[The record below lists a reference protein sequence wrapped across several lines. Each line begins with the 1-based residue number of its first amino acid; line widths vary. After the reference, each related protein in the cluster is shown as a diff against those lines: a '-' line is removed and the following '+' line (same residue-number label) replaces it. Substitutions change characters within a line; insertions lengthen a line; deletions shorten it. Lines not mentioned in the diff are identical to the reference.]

1 MVIDLILDMKELG
14 HPSYVRLDPAMV
26 KERAAKLP
34 EHGVPPEVL
43 QVIQEAAAEKD
54 TAVPEDKLQPQ
65 KAATPCDALQE
76 DLAAAGATF
85 AAQRPRTVVAEGRDM
100 QTVQEVARSAIEG
113 LAQCL
118 KAPAAN
124 KEMQSLEVRTGNHLS
139 DMFRPNYW
147 LTTFPFNFKHA
158 TAEPDV
164 TKQHLPPDQRQ
175 QLSRRKRGNP
185 RAPEVTMSDWAAAM
199 QRQAPSQFRR
209 DWNFGP
215 VLWNYQFRTRVN
227 LQPNASRFVMR
238 QEGSKPRDLT
248 NKEIKEGIE
257 EIYHKL
263 EKGTYRDVNGD
274 DKAIKGD
281 ITKLRYVPNLSQA
294 AHAVLRNAEARAS
307 KIPGTHEVR
316 STMRHQTHAY
326 RVCHGVAIFLTFSPS
341 ERDTAIMLRMVRARQ
356 GDPAIAR
363 DPCKIYYRR
372 DKPDLD
378 VDYMR
383 LSPERLAEAQRSLA
397 RTSLN
402 GNCKELF
409 IKAISCI
416 CTM

>member
-1 MVIDLILDMKELG
+1 MLNVFHKDRPCHFQVVIDLILEMKELG
-14 HPSYVRLDPAMV
+14 HPSYVHLDPAKV
-26 KERAAKLP
+26 KAQAARLP

-43 QVIQEAAAEKD
+43 QVIHEAATGKD
-54 TAVPEDKLQPQ
+54 MAVPEDKLQPQ

-85 AAQRPRTVVAEGRDM
+85 AAQRPRTVVAEGRDT
-100 QTVQEVARSAIEG
+100 QTMQEVARATIAGLAEG
-113 LAQCL
+113 LKPA
-118 KAPAAN
+118 AAN
-124 KEMQSLEVRTGNHLS
+124 KEVQAVEVRAGNHLA
-139 DMFRPNYW
+139 DMFRPDYW

-158 TAEPDV
+158 TAEPDI

-185 RAPEVTMSDWAAAM
+185 RAPEVTMPEWAAAM
-199 QRQAPSQFRR
+199 QRQAASQFRR

-215 VLWNYQFRTRVN
+215 VLWNYLFRTWVN
-227 LQPNASRFVMR
+227 QQPNASRFVMKE
-238 QEGSKPRDLT
+238 EGSKPRYLS
-248 NKEIKEGIE
+248 NKEIQEGIN

-281 ITKLRYVPNLSQA
+281 LMKLRYVPNLSQA
-294 AHAVLRNAEARAS
+294 ARAVLKNAEARAS

-341 ERDTAIMLRMVRARQ
+341 ERDTAIMLRMVRGRM

-363 DPCKIYYRR
+363 DPCKRYYGR
-372 DKPDLD
+372 DKPDLEI
-378 VDYMR
+378 DYMR
-383 LSPERLAEAQRSLA
+383 LSPERLAEAQRSLS
-397 RTSLN
+397 RTL
-402 GNCKELF
+402 
-409 IKAISCI
+409 
-416 CTM
+416 